1 MPQHK
6 SAAKRARQNE
16 KRRNSNRLHKSR
28 LRTRIK
34 TLQGMESADE
44 ARPLLNDVKGDL
56 DRLATRRIISPNF
69 AARMKARLEQ
79 RVNSL

>member
-6 SAAKRARQNE
+6 SAAKRVRQNE

-28 LRTRIK
+28 LRTQIK
-34 TLQGMESADE
+34 TLQGLEDADE
-44 ARPLLNDVKGDL
+44 ARALLNNLKGDL

-69 AARMKARLEQ
+69 ASRMKKRLEQ